1 MFEVVG
7 LENGCIFVRCRRT
20 GETYRFEFGD
30 DGTLTHREAGTDQ
43 GEARRAAIA
52 YLYRLKRKTLT
63 V

>member
-20 GETYRFEFGD
+20 GETYHFEFGD
-30 DGTLTHREAGTDQ
+30 DGALTHREARTDQ
-43 GEARRAAIA
+43 GEARRVAIA
-52 YLYRLKRKTLT
+52 YLYQLRRKALT